1 MARAGGAA
9 AEVVLVAVASEEDG
23 GLGAF
28 AALERDAAFD
38 ACLIPEPTGF
48 DVVCA
53 HAGALTFEGVV
64 PGVAAHAAHRLEGV
78 SAIDRYVPLHE
89 ALAEHE
95 RALNADVEHP
105 LMRALELPY
114 PLLVGRLEAGEWS
127 SSVPD
132 RLRFEGR
139 APVRVGE
146 DVAAGAR
153 RRRGGG
159 RRRLPAG
166 APALA
171 GRAVRL
177 RRDRRGASVRR
188 RSCAM
193 R

>member
-1 MARAGGAA
+1 M
-9 AEVVLVAVASEEDG
+9 
-23 GLGAF
+23 
-28 AALERDAAFD
+28 
-38 ACLIPEPTGF
+38 
-48 DVVCA
+48 
-53 HAGALTFEGVV
+53 HQ
-64 PGVAAHAAHRLEGV
+64 
-78 SAIDRYVPLHE
+78 

-146 DVAAGAR
+146 DVAAAR
-153 RRRGGG
+153 AGVEAAVAA
-159 RRRLPAG
+159 RLPAG

-177 RRDRRGASVRR
+177 RRDRRGASRSR
-188 RSCAM
+188 RSCAT